1 MSNYLLYGVTYGLER
16 KLAEIMRN
24 YEQSKG
30 CKRCALDG
38 QLQRMVTL
46 LTLNTLLLSYD
57 SRCCKIHLVLKLNDL
72 PELEIPSHKVVGKI
86 DKLMHPNI
94 DKASICR

>member
-30 CKRCALDG
+30 CKRCAL
-38 QLQRMVTL
+38 V
-46 LTLNTLLLSYD
+46 N
-57 SRCCKIHLVLKLNDL
+57 CK
-72 PELEIPSHKVVGKI
+72 EW
-86 DKLMHPNI
+86 
-94 DKASICR
+94 